1 MSIINNVISFGL
13 GLIITFVFNL
23 VGNTKNLGFWDVK
36 KSTKMKRL
44 EDGTFKAMKRF
55 FINDKIEYKVIANK
69 SWDNVEKGIFA
80 EDIQNH
86 NFEAIKGHYEDIFVH
101 SFNK

>member
-1 MSIINNVISFGL
+1 
-13 GLIITFVFNL
+13 
-23 VGNTKNLGFWDVK
+23 
-36 KSTKMKRL
+36 MKRL

>member
-1 MSIINNVISFGL
+1 
-13 GLIITFVFNL
+13 
-23 VGNTKNLGFWDVK
+23 
-36 KSTKMKRL
+36 
-44 EDGTFKAMKRF
+44 MKRF
-55 FINDKIEYKVIANK
+55 FINDKIEYKVITNK
-69 SWDNVEKGIFA
+69 SWNNVEKGIFA